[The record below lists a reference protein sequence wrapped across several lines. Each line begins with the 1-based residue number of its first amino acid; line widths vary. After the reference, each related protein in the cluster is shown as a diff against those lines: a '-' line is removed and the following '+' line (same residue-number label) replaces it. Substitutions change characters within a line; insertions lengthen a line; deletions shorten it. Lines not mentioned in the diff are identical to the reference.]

1 MLSPIATLAPEAQMM
16 LTSPRHRCMAYRE
29 ALKEPLLANGA
40 ADEEAPLLEQG
51 TKVPP
56 PAASSSAD
64 DEDEDEEGA
73 EDGLGLRLKHL
84 WSSPAMATACCIFL
98 CFILKVVQ
106 QVRRLFT
113 F

>member
-1 MLSPIATLAPEAQMM
+1 M
-16 LTSPRHRCMAYRE
+16 RRD

-40 ADEEAPLLEQG
+40 ADEEAPLLLEG
-51 TKVPP
+51 VKVPP

-64 DEDEDEEGA
+64 DDDEDEEA
-73 EDGLGLRLKHL
+73 VEDGLGLRLKHL

-106 QVRRLFT
+106 QVRHSCPFI
-113 F
+113 

>member
-1 MLSPIATLAPEAQMM
+1 
-16 LTSPRHRCMAYRE
+16 MAHRE

-40 ADEEAPLLEQG
+40 ADEEAPLLEG
-51 TKVPP
+51 MKVPP

-64 DEDEDEEGA
+64 DEDEDEEGV
-73 EDGLGLRLKHL
+73 EDGLALRLKHL

-106 QVRRLFT
+106 QVRLACAPSRVAGRSLMPT
-113 F
+113 SHREWRTTCCCV